1 MLAALGIGMPTSAHF
16 IYIPAIFVI
25 GIVLGFILGS
35 KATRDAFALEQRKAD
50 ERAARKAAREAAAR
64 QAEQNQQGPPTAHKE
79 S

>member
-1 MLAALGIGMPTSAHF
+1 VLAALGIGMPTSAHF

-50 ERAARKAAREAAAR
+50 ERAARRAAR
-64 QAEQNQQGPPTAHKE
+64 QAEQNQQGPHPAQKE

>member
-1 MLAALGIGMPTSAHF
+1 VLAGLGIGMPTSAHF

-50 ERAARKAAREAAAR
+50 ERAARKAARDATR
-64 QAEQNQQGPPTAHKE
+64 QAEPNQQAPHPAAKE

>member
-50 ERAARKAAREAAAR
+50 ERAARKAARDAAR
-64 QAEQNQQGPPTAHKE
+64 QAEPNQQGSQPAPKE